1 MPQWAV
7 RTCRFI
13 MELRADSG
21 NEDRRI
27 RFVSCSATISRPK
40 EHMKTIFGLK
50 VHSDTAHVALITTST
65 FRYFGKDV
73 EAITEDG
80 APSGSKEF
88 LLWGLP
94 LSADASPIG
103 EATRLMSYLMKRGVR
118 VILFCKVNSHQASY
132 IQLRLTSP

>member
-1 MPQWAV
+1 
-7 RTCRFI
+7 
-13 MELRADSG
+13 
-21 NEDRRI
+21 
-27 RFVSCSATISRPK
+27 
-40 EHMKTIFGLK
+40 MKTIFGLK
-50 VHSDTAHVALITTST
+50 VHPDTAHVALITTST
-65 FRYFGKDV
+65 FWHFGKDV

-118 VILFCKVNSHQASY
+118 VILFCKVNFIKLHISN
-132 IQLRLTSP
+132 

>member
-1 MPQWAV
+1 
-7 RTCRFI
+7 
-13 MELRADSG
+13 
-21 NEDRRI
+21 
-27 RFVSCSATISRPK
+27 
-40 EHMKTIFGLK
+40 
-50 VHSDTAHVALITTST
+50 
-65 FRYFGKDV
+65 V

-118 VILFCKVNSHQASY
+118 VILFCKVNF
-132 IQLRLTSP
+132 